1 MGTPQNTIPQI
12 LGTPDRHN
20 NGKDKTT
27 VNGSYRHILVGGA
40 ATDKGRG
47 GTSRDDVVKWR

>member
-1 MGTPQNTIPQI
+1 MITPQNTNPQI
-12 LGTPDRHN
+12 LSTLDWHN
-20 NGKDKTT
+20 NSKDKTT

-47 GTSRDDVVKWR
+47 GASRDDVAKWR